1 MVFQIAALIP
11 MGMGIAKASRNA
23 SDASD
28 GPQSPLCAKKARSQG
43 IVERMIAGGNG
54 SPISHWSDQ
63 HLERVI
69 KTNSAFR
76 AHAEELRT
84 AHKASRA

>member
-11 MGMGIAKASRNA
+11 VGVGIAKASRNA
-23 SDASD
+23 SDVCD
-28 GPQSPLCAKKARSQG
+28 GHLSPLSAKKVRSQG
-43 IVERMIAGGNG
+43 IVERVMAGGAG

-63 HLERVI
+63 HLERMI

-84 AHKASRA
+84 AHKANRA